1 MPSPLQ
7 IRKLTTLPDF
17 HRCVELQRSVWGES
31 DLETAPYTAFVVA
44 HQTGGQVIG
53 AFDGGLMIGFTMAV
67 VGLHGLTPY
76 LHSHMTAVLESHRN
90 RKVGRLLKLFQR
102 EEALARGIRLVEWT
116 FDPLEVRNAHFN
128 LNRLGAI
135 VRTYIP
141 NFYGITTSPLHNNLP
156 TDRLLAEWQ
165 LDSRRTIAAIEN
177 IPAAQPEPV
186 ATIHIPAQSE
196 PIATVHTAAESSSE
210 IVGAAFGRP
219 LSSATTPPSE
229 PSSSAA
235 VGAALGRPLSTA
247 NALASKS
254 DLQSR
259 IRSEFQQ
266 WFAKGY
272 AATSI
277 RLTAK
282 GADYGLIPWSDF

>member
-1 MPSPLQ
+1 MPPPIS

-17 HRCVELQRSVWGES
+17 HRCVELQRLVWGES

-53 AFDGGLMIGFTMAV
+53 AFDGELMIGFTMAV

-116 FDPLEVRNAHFN
+116 FDPLEVRNAYFN

-186 ATIHIPAQSE
+186 ATIHIPAEAS
-196 PIATVHTAAESSSE
+196 PSASDV
-210 IVGAAFGRP
+210 VGAASDRP
-219 LSSATTPPSE
+219 LSPITIT
-229 PSSSAA
+229 
-235 VGAALGRPLSTA
+235 
-247 NALASKS
+247 LASKS

-277 RLTAK
+277 RLTPE
-282 GADYGLIPWSDF
+282 GAHYGLIPWSDF

>member
-1 MPSPLQ
+1 MPQPIQ
-7 IRKLTTLPDF
+7 IRKLATLPDF
-17 HRCVELQRSVWGES
+17 HRCVELQRLVWGES
-31 DLETAPYTAFVVA
+31 DLETTPYTMFVVA

-53 AFDGGLMIGFTMAV
+53 AFDGELMIGFTMAV
-67 VGLHGLTPY
+67 VGLHALTPY

-102 EEALARGIRLVEWT
+102 EEALSRDIRLVEWT

-141 NFYGITTSPLHNNLP
+141 NFYGVTTSPLHNNLP
-156 TDRLLAEWQ
+156 TDRLLAEWH
-165 LDSRRTIAAIEN
+165 LDSRRSIAAIEN

-186 ATIHIPAQSE
+186 ATIHIPAE
-196 PIATVHTAAESSSE
+196 V
-210 IVGAAFGRP
+210 
-219 LSSATTPPSE
+219 SAS
-229 PSSSAA
+229 
-235 VGAALGRPLSTA
+235 VGAALGRPPSSAT
-247 NALASKS
+247 NTLASKS

-277 RLTAK
+277 HLTAE
-282 GADYGLIPWSDF
+282 GAHYGLIPWSDF

>member
-1 MPSPLQ
+1 MTSPVQ
-7 IRKLTTLPDF
+7 IRKLTALPDF
-17 HRCVELQRSVWGES
+17 HRCVEIQRLVWRES
-31 DLETAPYTAFVVA
+31 DLETTPYTMFVVA

-53 AFDGGLMIGFTMAV
+53 AFDGELMIGFTMAV

-76 LHSHMTAVLESHRN
+76 LHSHMTAVLGSHRN

-102 EEALARGIRLVEWT
+102 EEALARDIRLVEWT

-135 VRTYIP
+135 VRAYIP
-141 NFYGITTSPLHNNLP
+141 NFYGVTTSPLHNNLP

-165 LDSRRTIAAIEN
+165 LDSRRAIAAIEN

-186 ATIHIPAQSE
+186 ATIHIPAKASE
-196 PIATVHTAAESSSE
+196 V
-210 IVGAAFGRP
+210 VGAELA
-219 LSSATTPPSE
+219 PP
-229 PSSSAA
+229 A
-235 VGAALGRPLSTA
+235 
-247 NALASKS
+247 ASKS

-277 RLTAK
+277 RLTPD
-282 GADYGLIPWSDF
+282 GAHYGLIPWSDF

>member
-1 MPSPLQ
+1 MPSPIQ

-17 HRCVELQRSVWGES
+17 HRCIELQRLIWGES
-31 DLETAPYTAFVVA
+31 DLETTPYTIFVVA

-53 AFDGGLMIGFTMAV
+53 AFDGDLLIGFTMAV

-186 ATIHIPAQSE
+186 ATIHVPAAQPE
-196 PIATVHTAAESSSE
+196 PVPTVHTTGEASSE
-210 IVGAAFGRP
+210 TVGAALRRP
-219 LSSATTPPSE
+219 LSSA
-229 PSSSAA
+229 
-235 VGAALGRPLSTA
+235 A
-247 NALASKS
+247 NTLVSKS
-254 DLQSR
+254 DPAQTDAAQSR
-259 IRSEFQQ
+259 IRAEFQQ
-266 WFAKGY
+266 WFSKGY

-277 RLTAK
+277 RLTPE
-282 GADYGLIPWSDF
+282 GARYGLIPWSDF